1 MDIPDIN
8 WRDTLSVGAAIV
20 SLAASA
26 LRLYDRRQERREQRR
41 RAQAHRRAVTDL
53 TPDALDDPGPEHED
67 RPDDEDRPDPDSSD
81 DSATRDD
88 SDTNDDPGSGKDQQ
102 P

>member
-8 WRDTLSVGAAIV
+8 WRDALSVGAAIV

-26 LRLYDRRQERREQRR
+26 LRLYDRRQELREQRR
-41 RAQAHRRAVTDL
+41 HAQAHRRAVTDL
-53 TPDALDDPGPEHED
+53 TPDALDGPEHED
-67 RPDDEDRPDPDSSD
+67 RADDEDPTDPDTGHDAD
-81 DSATRDD
+81 DD
-88 SDTNDDPGSGKDQQ
+88 SGKDQQ

>member
-26 LRLYDRRQERREQRR
+26 LRLYDRRQERCEQRR

-53 TPDALDDPGPEHED
+53 TPDALDDPGP
-67 RPDDEDRPDPDSSD
+67 DSSD

-88 SDTNDDPGSGKDQQ
+88 FDTSDDPGSGKDQQ